1 MSGIAMRLPYLLRFF
16 ALLLMLPLLAACA
29 SGPAR
34 EAASA
39 PLTFIVVRHA
49 EKATDDPENPSL
61 SAAGLA
67 RADALAQRLH
77 DVPLV
82 AVYAT
87 EFRRTRQT
95 AHPAATAHGLPVEA
109 YYARGPAGEVAAQW
123 KQRHRAGT
131 VLVVGHSNT
140 VPDLVA
146 ALCGCAA
153 APMDETEYDRVSI
166 VRVHADRPATLEVQ
180 RYGAPTA
187 R

>member
-1 MSGIAMRLPYLLRFF
+1 MRLPYLLRFF

-77 DVPLV
+77 DVPLLSLI
-82 AVYAT
+82 
-87 EFRRTRQT
+87 
-95 AHPAATAHGLPVEA
+95 H
-109 YYARGPAGEVAAQW
+109 
-123 KQRHRAGT
+123 
-131 VLVVGHSNT
+131 
-140 VPDLVA
+140 
-146 ALCGCAA
+146 
-153 APMDETEYDRVSI
+153 I
-166 VRVHADRPATLEVQ
+166 
-180 RYGAPTA
+180 
-187 R
+187 